1 MYKKIYLTLFFH
13 FIFPQ
18 SIQLNEIVP
27 SNGST
32 LFDEDNDS
40 PDWIEIYNP
49 LSTDLNLNGF
59 CLSDDP
65 EDNCK
70 WVFPEYILQSETFLT
85 IFASNKN
92 RKDIVQQ
99 WDAIIDWGDEWKYW
113 IGNSQPV
120 NDWNSVNTN
129 VSNWQ
134 EGESGFGYGD
144 NDDNTNVPSGTSSI
158 FVRKIFDISDLEN
171 ISKILFHIDYDDGY
185 IAYLNGIEF
194 SRRSLGAPNTNIE
207 YNQLTNSL
215 HEAEIYSG
223 GFPEAVW
230 VDLEQFPLLYG
241 DNILAIEVHNYTTN
255 SSDMSCIPFLTLGYK
270 TPINENNVRPPNPN
284 MNIPEISFHTNFKI
298 DSDGETITLTDS
310 NETVLDSIYTGQL
323 QTDMSIGRYLEI
335 GSWLIF
341 GEPTPGFSNNNPSY
355 NGALTKPLFSENSGF
370 YQPGEVIS
378 ISLSSENPDAEI
390 RFTIDGTEPHPFSNL
405 YQYPYTTD
413 QDVVIRAKTFLAGWL
428 PSKTESKTYIFDSP
442 KDLPVIFITTDP
454 NSFFD
459 EDTGMYASGPNASPD
474 FPHFG
479 ANFWEDWERPIHFQ
493 ILELDGSGYSA
504 NAGAKI
510 FGGWSRGWPQ
520 KSIAIYARNQY
531 GPSQF
536 DYNFFPNLD
545 FSTYESFVLRNSGND
560 WESTMMRDGF
570 ITSIADSLNIDHQ
583 QYRAAVL
590 YINGDYWGI
599 QNIREKVNE
608 HFIASNHNL
617 NASDIDLLDI
627 EGFNEWNIVHGTNT
641 DYLNLLDYLETEDI
655 NNQSVQNAIENW
667 IDIESYFNYQVFQIY
682 IDNQD
687 WPGNNIKF
695 WRDHRPGGR
704 WRWVLYDT
712 DFGFS
717 IWDPNAYT
725 HNTLDFALEPN
736 GPGWPNPPWS
746 TFIIRK
752 LLENNHFK
760 NLFINIYCDLLN
772 SVFEPDYVT
781 SHLESIKSVIEGEI
795 SVHRTRWFNNG
806 NWPNSAI
813 NWEYKI
819 NNMINFSN
827 NRPPY
832 ALSHL
837 REKFDLPNQNQII
850 LDILPEGSGKIKLNS
865 LNIIDR
871 WTGYYFPNIP
881 IKISATPEPGYSF
894 IGWSQYPDSASIM
907 TISNF
912 TNNSSYTALFTT
924 NVGSADTT
932 IIINEINYNSS
943 NSFDPDDWIELYN
956 SGQVSID
963 ISGWLLKDDDDE
975 HFFSIPNGTIID
987 PLDYLVI
994 AKNINQFNLIF
1005 PDVENVIGSFDF
1017 GLSGGGDQVRLFN
1030 LSDSIIDSL
1039 EYDDTDP
1046 WPSESDGNGPT
1057 LELLNPG
1064 MDNSLPSS
1072 WSYSAEHGSPGEI
1085 NTSFQI
1091 LSSNGHGLVPES
1103 NRIVKLFPNPF
1114 NPKLTI
1120 SFELADSQTAEI
1132 QIHNILGQLVF
1143 YSSERPY
1150 DKGKH
1155 SLDWTVSSN
1164 KEIGSGI
1171 FFITLKTINNSMTKK
1186 ALYIK

>member
-1 MYKKIYLTLFFH
+1 MCKIIYILLFFQ
-13 FIFPQ
+13 FTYSQF
-18 SIQLNEIVP
+18 IQLNEVVS

-32 LFDEDNDS
+32 LFDEDNDT

-49 LSTDLNLNGF
+49 LSSDINLMGF

-70 WVFPEYILQSETFLT
+70 WVFPEYIIQSETFLT
-85 IFASNKN
+85 IFASNKD

-120 NDWNSVNTN
+120 TNWNSLSTN

-134 EGESGFGYGD
+134 EGDSGFGYGD
-144 NDDNTNVPSGTSSI
+144 NDDNTNIPSGTPSI
-158 FVRKIFDISDLEN
+158 FVRKIFDIPNTEN
-171 ISKILFHIDYDDGY
+171 ISKLLFHIDYDDGY
-185 IAYLNGIEF
+185 IAYLNGVEF
-194 SRRSLGAPNTNIE
+194 SRRSLGAPNTDIG

-230 VDLEQFPLLYG
+230 VDLEQLPLLDG
-241 DNILAIEVHNYTTN
+241 ENILAIEVHNYTTN
-255 SSDMSCIPFLTLGYK
+255 SSDMSCIPFLTTGYK
-270 TPINENNVRPPNPN
+270 TPIDENNVRPPNSN
-284 MNIPEISFHTNFKI
+284 MNLPEIYFHTNFKI
-298 DSDGETITLTDS
+298 NSNGETITITDS
-310 NETVLDSIYTGQL
+310 TGTIFDSVYTGQL
-323 QTDMSIGRYLEI
+323 QTDMSIGRYQEM

-341 GEPTPGFSNNNPSY
+341 GEPTPGLSNSNPSY
-355 NGALTKPLFSENSGF
+355 DGALTKPLFSENSGF
-370 YQPGEVIS
+370 YEPDETIT

-390 RFTIDGTEPHPFSNL
+390 RFTIDGTEPQPFSNL
-405 YQYPYTTD
+405 YEYPYTINR
-413 QDVVIRAKTFLAGWL
+413 DVIVRAKTFLSGWI

-442 KDLPVIFITTDP
+442 KDLPVVFITADP

-459 EDTGMYASGPNASPD
+459 EDTGMYASGADADQN

-479 ANFWEDWERPIHFQ
+479 ANFWEDWERPIHFE

-510 FGGWSRGWPQ
+510 FGGWSRGFPQ
-520 KSIAIYARNQY
+520 KSLSIFARSQY

-536 DYNFFPNLD
+536 NYGFFPDLG
-545 FSTYESFVLRNSGND
+545 FSNYESIVLRNSGND

-583 QYRAAVL
+583 QYRPAVL

-617 NASDIDLLDI
+617 NAEDVDLLDI
-627 EGFNEWNIVHGTNT
+627 QGFNDENIVHGTNA
-641 DYLNLLDYLETEDI
+641 DYLNLLDYLENE
-655 NNQSVQNAIENW
+655 NMSEEVVQNAIENW
-667 IDIESYFNYQVFQIY
+667 IDIESYFSYQVFQIY

-695 WRDHRPGGR
+695 WRDHRPGGK

-717 IWDPNAYT
+717 IWDQNAYT
-725 HNTLDFALEPN
+725 NNTLEFALDEN

-772 SVFEPDYVT
+772 SVFEPEYVT
-781 SHLESIKSVIEGEI
+781 SHLESIKSAIEGEI
-795 SVHRTRWFNNG
+795 FDHRSRWFNNG
-806 NWPNSAI
+806 NWPNSAT
-813 NWEYKI
+813 NWENKI
-819 NNMINFSN
+819 NNMINFSD
-827 NRPPY
+827 NRPAH

-837 REKFDLPNQNQII
+837 REQFDLPNQNQII
-850 LDILPEGSGKIKLNS
+850 LDVLPEGSGKIKLNS
-865 LNIIDR
+865 LNIVDR

-881 IKISATPEPGYSF
+881 IKIRAIPKPGYSF
-894 IGWSQYPDSASIM
+894 SGWLQYPDSASTI
-907 TISNF
+907 TISDF
-912 TNNSSYTALFTT
+912 INNSSFTALFTQ
-924 NVGSADTT
+924 NGESQDTLVV
-932 IIINEINYNSS
+932 INEINYNS
-943 NSFDPDDWIELYN
+943 NNGVNPEDWIELYN
-956 SGQVSID
+956 SGETSID

-975 HFFSIPNGTIID
+975 HFFSIPNETIIE
-987 PLDYLVI
+987 PLGYLVI
-994 AKNINQFNLIF
+994 AKNIDQFSLIF
-1005 PDVENVIGSFDF
+1005 PDIENVIGSFNF
-1017 GLSGGGDQVRLFN
+1017 GLSGGGDQVHLFN
-1030 LSDSIIDSL
+1030 LSNFLIDSL

-1046 WPSESDGNGPT
+1046 WPSESDGSGPT
-1057 LELLNPG
+1057 LELLNPLL
-1064 MDNSLPSS
+1064 DNSLPSS
-1072 WSYSAEHGSPGEI
+1072 WSYSADNGSPGQI
-1085 NTSFQI
+1085 NTAFQT
-1091 LSSNGHGLVPES
+1091 LSIDEHFLVPKS
-1103 NRIVKLFPNPF
+1103 SRIVKLFPNPF
-1114 NPKLTI
+1114 NPTLTI
-1120 SFELADSQTAEI
+1120 NFELAKNQSAEI
-1132 QIHNILGQLVF
+1132 QIHNILGQLV
-1143 YSSERPY
+1143 YLSPKKSY
-1150 DKGKH
+1150 AKGNH
-1155 SLDWTVSSN
+1155 SLAWNFSSN
-1164 KEIGSGI
+1164 DNIGSGI
-1171 FFITLKTINNSMTKK
+1171 FFVTLKTVNNRMTKK
-1186 ALYIK
+1186 ALFIK